1 MDIDEESVEPP
12 VHDQQSQGDLIA
24 AEKLDEV
31 LVLTRA
37 ETNVDHRGDGEGS
50 VES

>member
-1 MDIDEESVEPP
+1 MNIDEESVEPP
-12 VHDQQSQGDLIA
+12 VHDQQSHGDLVA
-24 AEKLDEV
+24 TEKLNEV

-37 ETNVDHRGDGEGS
+37 EANVDHRGDREGS